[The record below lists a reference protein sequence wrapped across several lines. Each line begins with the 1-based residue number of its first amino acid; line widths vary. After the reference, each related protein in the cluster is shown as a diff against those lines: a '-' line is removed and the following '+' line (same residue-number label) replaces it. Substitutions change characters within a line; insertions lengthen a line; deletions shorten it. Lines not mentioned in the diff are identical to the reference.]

1 MNKPPPA
8 SRSGPPLR
16 VVLLANYLPDA
27 LESMNRFASMM
38 QSALEEAGVETSVV
52 RPASNLCRRNAH
64 RGLSK
69 WLAYIDK
76 FLFFPAT
83 TLRRLPA
90 GGRSVV
96 HICDHS
102 NAVYLRFLRR
112 HATLVTCHDVIP
124 IQSALGMD
132 VDCPVSGFGRHLQ
145 FDILRGLGMAGRVAC
160 VSEATRAALLPLL
173 PALAGRSSVVHS
185 SLNAP
190 FSPLGRAASLE
201 ILARRGEPPRPPFLL
216 HVGSNLP
223 RKNRPLLLRL
233 LKALGS
239 TPYTLVLAGK
249 PMDDTLRQLAGEIG
263 VASQIVD
270 CAHPSHEELQALYS
284 TCHALVFP
292 STQEGFGWPVIEAQA
307 CGAPVVCAEATSLPE
322 VAGKGAALCDPNDES
337 QYALA
342 VRRLEDPSFRASMV
356 QEGFANLLRFSAD
369 SMAQGYLNLYQTL
382 LN

>member
-1 MNKPPPA
+1 MRNPPPA
-8 SRSGPPLR
+8 SQSGAPLR

-38 QSALEEAGVETSVV
+38 QSALEEAGVATSTV
-52 RPASNLCRRNAH
+52 RPGAKLCRRNAH

-76 FLFFPAT
+76 FLIFPAT
-83 TLRRLPA
+83 ALRRLPA

-112 HATLVTCHDVIP
+112 HATLATCHDVIP
-124 IQSALGMD
+124 IQSAFGMD

-160 VSEATRAALLPLL
+160 VSEATRANLLHLR
-173 PALAGRSSVVHS
+173 PALSERSAVVHS

-190 FSPLGRAASLE
+190 FSPLGRSAALE
-201 ILARRGEPPRPPFLL
+201 ILARRGEPPRPPFLF
-216 HVGSNLP
+216 HVGSNLR
-223 RKNRPLLLRL
+223 RKNRALLLRL
-233 LKALGS
+233 LKALGPA
-239 TPYTLVLAGK
+239 PYSLVLAGK
-249 PMDDTLRQLAGEIG
+249 PMDEPLRQLAGELG

-270 CAHPSHEELQALYS
+270 FAHPSHEELLALYS
-284 TCHALVFP
+284 SCHALVFP

-322 VAGKGAALCDPNDES
+322 VAGKGALFCAPNDES

-342 VRRLEDPSFRASMV
+342 VRRLEDPSFRASLV
-356 QEGFANLLRFSAD
+356 QEGSANLRRFSSHA
-369 SMAQGYLNLYQTL
+369 MAQGYLNLYQTL